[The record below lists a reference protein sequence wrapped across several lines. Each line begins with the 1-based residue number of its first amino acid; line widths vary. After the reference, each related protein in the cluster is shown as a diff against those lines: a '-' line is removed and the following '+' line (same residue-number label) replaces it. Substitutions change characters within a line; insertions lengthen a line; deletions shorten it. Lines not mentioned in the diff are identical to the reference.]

1 MSANPCAICKGAC
14 CESLVFP
21 APAFTREGDFF
32 SVRGERV
39 DSGRVEVESRCPK
52 LCNKGR
58 CTIHHTRPA
67 VCRAYKVG
75 GIHCRQTIDRRRS
88 SEHRVEIL
96 LALEALETDLDTD
109 S

>member
-1 MSANPCAICKGAC
+1 MSLHPCAICKGAC

-52 LCNKGR
+52 LTACGS
-58 CTIHHTRPA
+58 CSIHEQRPSL
-67 VCRAYKVG
+67 CRKFAVG
-75 GIHCRQTIDRRRS
+75 GRHCVETVNRRRTG
-88 SEHRVEIL
+88 HQRLDIL
-96 LALEALETDLDTD
+96 NALKAL